1 MANKL
6 VKLHRSQNHRMI
18 AGVMGGIAEYLGWN
32 VTLVRL
38 LFVIISTAS
47 VAVPGIL
54 IYIVLW
60 IVMPNA
66 TQSSYRAV
74 WWVYRLICST
84 AKQLKKE
91 ILSMITTSYNNNYKL
106 LHFSSCPDN
115 TLSGYF
121 FNLKKALRKCL
132 RLLFILK
139 ILKKLTKAQNVQARQ
154 SLAGRVQ
161 RLYQSGGY
169 CYLGCPQRRSQAY
182 LLLQTHKSLPYLALG
197 RQVL

>member
-6 VKLHRSQNHRMI
+6 VKLHRPQNHRMI

-74 WWVYRLICST
+74 
-84 AKQLKKE
+84 
-91 ILSMITTSYNNNYKL
+91 
-106 LHFSSCPDN
+106 
-115 TLSGYF
+115 
-121 FNLKKALRKCL
+121 
-132 RLLFILK
+132 
-139 ILKKLTKAQNVQARQ
+139 
-154 SLAGRVQ
+154 
-161 RLYQSGGY
+161 
-169 CYLGCPQRRSQAY
+169 
-182 LLLQTHKSLPYLALG
+182 
-197 RQVL
+197 